1 VQAVYQ
7 QESSSLGHLPWHE
20 LQACHWGPRGMGGES
35 APLKGAGAGPLA
47 ACPQGSVQPLRPLLP
62 PSLPYPRRQGT
73 SLVLRLGWESV
84 GVGGVDTCR

>member
-73 SLVLRLGWESV
+73 SLVLRLG
-84 GVGGVDTCR
+84 